1 MDSRTYIFI
10 FPVNTSADV
19 PVDFRSSLQD
29 RAFERGV
36 FLPQD
41 DTNWFTR
48 PPDFPAR
55 LLLLDNRRL
64 SIVPHPTADEPIV
77 DLALDE
83 LVQLE
88 TGNILLFGWI
98 EFNTR
103 TASYRLIYNTRGS
116 DPVDD
121 FIGTVRR
128 RWLRRPR
135 KIEATRPKVFG
146 QELDIKFR
154 NLLHDSL
161 DPDEA
166 VLLQY
171 FTPVIR
177 HRRRLFVFRRTEYRP
192 GHLIALTS
200 ADRILWLTDEHR
212 GRCERYAGIAVSAP
226 ASLLVGSVVTSSPDH
241 QDFGINFKGGK
252 PWQFSTH
259 TSRSDCLDFSHC
271 LNAYAAEPQP
281 DACESMQIE

>member
-1 MDSRTYIFI
+1 MDSRAYIFI
-10 FPVNTSADV
+10 FPVNTSIDV
-19 PVDFRSSLQD
+19 PIDFQPSLQD
-29 RAFERGV
+29 RTFERGV

-77 DLALDE
+77 ELALDD

-98 EFNTR
+98 QFNTR
-103 TASYRLIYNTRGS
+103 SASYRLIYNTRAS
-116 DPVDD
+116 ESLDD
-121 FIGTVRR
+121 FIAAVRR
-128 RWLRRPR
+128 RWLCSSRE
-135 KIEATRPKVFG
+135 IEMTRPKVFG
-146 QELDIKFR
+146 QELDIKFS

-161 DPDEA
+161 DPDEV

-177 HRRRLFVFRRTEYRP
+177 YRRRSFVFRRTEYRP
-192 GHLIALTS
+192 GHLIAITS
-200 ADRILWLTDEHR
+200 ADRILWLTDQHR
-212 GRCERYAGIAVSAP
+212 GRCERYAGITVSAP
-226 ASLLVGSVVTSSPDH
+226 ASLMLGSVVKESSDYR
-241 QDFGINFKGGK
+241 DLIVNFKTGAS
-252 PWQFSTH
+252 WQFSTH
-259 TSRSDCLDFSHC
+259 AAGPDCLTFSQF
-271 LNAYAAEPQP
+271 LNAYAASQQP
-281 DACESMQIE
+281 DRCQSIQVK